1 MKILIADSG
10 STKTHWCLVDEGG
23 AELHFSSEGYNPNY
37 LTREYLVDSLHCRSR
52 ISISTV
58 PDVRLTAM
66 TLCVRR

>member
-37 LTREYLVDSLHCRSR
+37 LTREYLVDSLRKALPAGFDPLQVTH
-52 ISISTV
+52 
-58 PDVRLTAM
+58 LHFYGAG
-66 TLCVRR
+66 